1 VKEGAPGSPGNLG
14 AGLNANGVRKQRKSN
29 AGALEPGDGDGR
41 TLRATM
47 GSGIKPGRERKKSGR
62 SIKSPAGSRGKDEFE
77 RGDSKVSLVDFSTN
91 DSDSDSNSDDYEDVN
106 DATSPKKR
114 GSVVSKT
121 DFNKMAAEVKKIDA
135 LESKMDQILA
145 LMIANQNGGD
155 GGKGGMSAAALM
167 RQQALKEEHERHLGS
182 YVREKESASLG
193 GGRVRASLGA
203 ACARVWG
210 PRAKGFTGARVWGP
224 RAKGFTGAR
233 VWGARAKGFMGA
245 RVWGAR
251 AKGFTGWGSPP
262 DRPERPPQPSASLGA
277 ACEGFYVRGVSP
289 DKPGAPQPSGS
300 LGVLQARGLPRQPLR
315 LPASAHE
322 EQRRGGWGGSAVNQR
337 SPPFGSRHT

>member
-1 VKEGAPGSPGNLG
+1 MKEGAPGSPGNLG

-121 DFNKMAAEVKKIDA
+121 DFNKMAAEDWARRASERPYA
-135 LESKMDQILA
+135 LSDLA
-145 LMIANQNGGD
+145 VPE
-155 GGKGGMSAAALM
+155 KSAAAYAFFDGLSL
-167 RQQALKEEHERHLGS
+167 AETKHECAAQGLPPSPCR
-182 YVREKESASLG
+182 SAPSG
-193 GGRVRASLGA
+193 T
-203 ACARVWG
+203 ACA
-210 PRAKGFTGARVWGP
+210 
-224 RAKGFTGAR
+224 
-233 VWGARAKGFMGA
+233 
-245 RVWGAR
+245 
-251 AKGFTGWGSPP
+251 
-262 DRPERPPQPSASLGA
+262 SAA
-277 ACEGFYVRGVSP
+277 
-289 DKPGAPQPSGS
+289 SGS
-300 LGVLQARGLPRQPLR
+300 RATACP
-315 LPASAHE
+315 S
-322 EQRRGGWGGSAVNQR
+322 
-337 SPPFGSRHT
+337 